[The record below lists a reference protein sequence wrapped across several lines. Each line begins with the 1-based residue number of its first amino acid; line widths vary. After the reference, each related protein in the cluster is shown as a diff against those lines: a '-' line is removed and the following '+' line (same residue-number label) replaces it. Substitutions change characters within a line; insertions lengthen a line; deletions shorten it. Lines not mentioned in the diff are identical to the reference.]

1 MKTIVITSQKG
12 GSGKTTLAANLA
24 IEAGRAGDG
33 PAWLIDTDKQGTLSK
48 WHERR
53 DDQTPHTPE
62 RGDLLF
68 HELETGLANI
78 AAKHGGAFTF
88 IDTAPAI
95 SDQTEKIIER
105 ADLVLIP
112 VQPSPADLWA
122 AGDTVALV
130 TKARKPFL
138 FVMTKVKTHANI
150 TAQTI
155 AALSHSGPVAQAF
168 IADRV
173 AYAAALTG
181 GNTAPELAPRG
192 PAAAEIASLWREVK
206 SCFNEK
212 LKSAKKVKNG

>member
-1 MKTIVITSQKG
+1 
-12 GSGKTTLAANLA
+12 
-24 IEAGRAGDG
+24 
-33 PAWLIDTDKQGTLSK
+33 
-48 WHERR
+48 
-53 DDQTPHTPE
+53 
-62 RGDLLF
+62 
-68 HELETGLANI
+68 
-78 AAKHGGAFTF
+78 
-88 IDTAPAI
+88 
-95 SDQTEKIIER
+95 
-105 ADLVLIP
+105 
-112 VQPSPADLWA
+112 
-122 AGDTVALV
+122 VALV

-212 LKSAKKVKNG
+212 MKSAKKVKNG

>member
-53 DDQTPHTPE
+53 DDQTPHTPV

-95 SDQTEKIIER
+95 SDQPKRLSNARTWFSFR
-105 ADLVLIP
+105 CSPPLPTFGPQAIP
-112 VQPSPADLWA
+112 W
-122 AGDTVALV
+122 
-130 TKARKPFL
+130 
-138 FVMTKVKTHANI
+138 H
-150 TAQTI
+150 
-155 AALSHSGPVAQAF
+155 
-168 IADRV
+168 
-173 AYAAALTG
+173 
-181 GNTAPELAPRG
+181 
-192 PAAAEIASLWREVK
+192 W
-206 SCFNEK
+206 
-212 LKSAKKVKNG
+212 